1 VIPSDAA
8 TAWGHGGIKE
18 RFRIVVDELTAWP
31 AGGEAFWVA
40 LVSACVV
47 PKLAS
52 CLQITDFL
60 GGHRILAP
68 HKVKMSRTRKLVIA
82 LLAGMALAVSFAPA
96 GSADPTCQPGQNAN
110 PQPGFKPGG
119 CK

>member
-1 VIPSDAA
+1 
-8 TAWGHGGIKE
+8 
-18 RFRIVVDELTAWP
+18 
-31 AGGEAFWVA
+31 
-40 LVSACVV
+40 
-47 PKLAS
+47 
-52 CLQITDFL
+52 
-60 GGHRILAP
+60 
-68 HKVKMSRTRKLVIA
+68 MSRTRKLVIA

>member
-40 LVSACVV
+40 LASACGV

-52 CLQITDFL
+52 CLQIADFS

-68 HKVKMSRTRKLVIA
+68 HTARQQR
-82 LLAGMALAVSFAPA
+82 
-96 GSADPTCQPGQNAN
+96 
-110 PQPGFKPGG
+110 
-119 CK
+119 

>member
-1 VIPSDAA
+1 MIPSDAA

-40 LVSACVV
+40 LASACGV

-52 CLQITDFL
+52 CLQIADFSGGTEFWQPTRPHQLERFACTRGGGTKERGSEPEQPKLL
-60 GGHRILAP
+60 GDPLAQ
-68 HKVKMSRTRKLVIA
+68 LD
-82 LLAGMALAVSFAPA
+82 FA
-96 GSADPTCQPGQNAN
+96 CRRR
-110 PQPGFKPGG
+110 
-119 CK
+119 